1 MLYSDSE
8 GDARD
13 GSGHQSDRDSWR
25 NVKPDQQTLAE
36 ARDALE
42 EVMDTMARPHF
53 TQTGL
58 SRVKVP
64 RIGCHFHMS
73 GGDDISFAFPGVKL

>member
-25 NVKPDQQTLAE
+25 HVKPDQQTLAE

-42 EVMDTMARPHF
+42 GSHGYDGKVPLYTNRVIKGKRGGPPSAICSF
-53 TQTGL
+53 SGLLSSFL
-58 SRVKVP
+58 SRYL
-64 RIGCHFHMS
+64 S
-73 GGDDISFAFPGVKL
+73 